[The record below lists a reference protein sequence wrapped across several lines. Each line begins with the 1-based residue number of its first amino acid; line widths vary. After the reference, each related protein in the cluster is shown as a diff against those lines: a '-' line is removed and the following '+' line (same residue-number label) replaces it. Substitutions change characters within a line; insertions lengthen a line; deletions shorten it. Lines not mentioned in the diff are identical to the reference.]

1 MTNRYLERLDRPLR
15 IEEVREGLP
24 ALGWKLA
31 RDDHYHLVSEENAKG
46 RRGVV
51 PGLYRALVFESESG
65 RVAWVGLFDPD
76 TGELRMMEFQH
87 LRMDAILPIPNA
99 RHAAVPS
106 AAIVEAI
113 LARLVEG
120 AIGPPGYWEEVP

>member
-51 PGLYRALVFESESG
+51 PGLYRALVFESQSG
-65 RVAWVGLFDPD
+65 RVAWGGLFDPD
-76 TGELRMMEFQH
+76 TGEMRMTEYWH
-87 LRMDAILPIPNA
+87 LRMDVVLPIPNNG
-99 RHAAVPS
+99 HLVPAAE
-106 AAIVEAI
+106 IVEVI
-113 LARLVEG
+113 LARLAEG